1 MTGVIPLWDFSFHS
15 RFPNNAKPFEVIIT
29 HPCHSIPFW
38 YYYLRRASYL
48 RKNKYVR
55 IELHDFVYLFLR
67 RTIYII

>member
-29 HPCHSIPFW
+29 HPFHSIPFW
-38 YYYLRRASYL
+38 NLYLRRTSHFW
-48 RKNKYVR
+48 KNKDIC